1 MGAYDNDLNYVDDW
15 QWVAKQNLLSPTGF
29 WFDAVTSIPWS
40 FLDLHSSSVCS
51 VSCHKIRGYHVCSID
66 FFGVTATIQD
76 GAQLF
81 LSQPC
86 LSIHLNMLPY

>member
-15 QWVAKQNLLSPTGF
+15 KWVAKQNLLSPTGF

-51 VSCHKIRGYHVCSID
+51 TSCHKSRAFHVCSGDI
-66 FFGVTATIQD
+66 FGVTATIQER
-76 GAQLF
+76 AQVL

-86 LSIHLNMLPY
+86 LCFHVNLLPY